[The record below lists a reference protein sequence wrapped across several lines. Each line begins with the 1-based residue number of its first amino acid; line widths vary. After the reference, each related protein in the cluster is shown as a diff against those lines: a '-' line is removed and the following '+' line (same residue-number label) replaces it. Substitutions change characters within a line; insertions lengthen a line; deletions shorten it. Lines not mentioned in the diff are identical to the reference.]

1 MAWFSHLLDN
11 LRPGRLG
18 RAVVARTTALD
29 RASRKAVPTVSA
41 PTRPTQSEPTQQPT
55 AWQPPPPEGLIG
67 SYRPPGQSGYARIG
81 WWTTH
86 GAELVG
92 VVAGIVGGLFVSLV
106 LEAIVPA
113 GNYGWVPLV
122 LALIGGLGLRAI
134 TRRATREGPNDRAE
148 LYRFIESRSTTTTA
162 R

>member
-1 MAWFSHLLDN
+1 
-11 LRPGRLG
+11 
-18 RAVVARTTALD
+18 
-29 RASRKAVPTVSA
+29 VSA
-41 PTRPTQSEPTQQPT
+41 PTRPTQSEPTQQRT

-81 WWTTH
+81 WWATH

-92 VVAGIVGGLFVSLV
+92 VVAGFVGGLFVSLV
-106 LEAIVPA
+106 LEVIAPA

-134 TRRATREGPNDRAE
+134 TRRATREGGPNDPR
-148 LYRFIESRSTTTTA
+148 
-162 R
+162 